1 MQVFLGSK
9 YKVFL
14 SQVAW
19 LNKALTRMWPQIN
32 KAGAKLLTET
42 VTPILEMYKPAVLEK
57 MKIEKLT
64 LGNVAPEITG
74 ESLPRLLELKPVTL
88 VLRL

>member
-1 MQVFLGSK
+1 LGSR
-9 YKVFL
+9 YKGFL

-19 LNKALTRMWPQIN
+19 LNKSLTKMWPHIN

-42 VTPILEMYKPAVLEK
+42 ITPILEMYKPAVLEK
-57 MKIEKLT
+57 MKIQKLT

-74 ESLPRLLELKPVTL
+74 KSFPRLLELKQEADGNP
-88 VLRL
+88 